1 LAREP
6 ALGAV
11 NIPIGALLISVAT
24 TSIDESRDPEAGR
37 LDFAGIAL
45 FGGGLSSIVWALI
58 EANSA
63 GWGSGSTLCKLA
75 VGSVALGLFVVA
87 ERMQRRQMVDLLIF
101 RDRTVV
107 GAAVAMFGYAATAQG
122 LCDATR
128 ILGRSR
134 WNSHPS
140 RST

>member
-1 LAREP
+1 
-6 ALGAV
+6 
-11 NIPIGALLISVAT
+11 LLISVAT

-45 FGGGLSSIVWALI
+45 LGGGLSSIVWALI

-87 ERMQRRQMVDLLIF
+87 ERMQRRPMVDLLIF

-140 RST
+140 CST